1 MVVELLVL
9 WELRAERKIDF
20 MLRADH
26 KIDFVKSG
34 ALNEL
39 HDDNYD

>member
-1 MVVELLVL
+1 MK
-9 WELRAERKIDF
+9 AERKIDF